1 MKKLY
6 MIAILLLGVS
16 LYGYDYVEVRDS
28 DGTSYYSNRNNSRHY
43 VCYNKRIKVVS
54 DGELYLSYRGCARK
68 RYRCSDYGMYHF
80 GKYPSNSKASD
91 ALWRCRNS
99 RPRFVD

>member
-1 MKKLY
+1 MKWIIPLS
-6 MIAILLLGVS
+6 IALLMSVFT
-16 LYGYDYVEVRDS
+16 YADYVEVKDA
-28 DGTSYYSNRNNSRHY
+28 GGKSYSTYSSNLY

-54 DGELYLSYRGCARK
+54 DGRMYLTYKGCSRENT
-68 RYRCSDYGMYHF
+68 RCRNIGKAHF
-80 GKYPSNSKASD
+80 GKYPSNQKASN

>member
-6 MIAILLLGVS
+6 IIAMLLLGIS
-16 LYGYDYVEVRDS
+16 AYAYDYVEVRDS
-28 DGTSYYSNRNNSRHY
+28 GGTSYYTNHNNSRHY
-43 VCYNKRIKVVS
+43 VCYDKRIKVVS
-54 DGELYLSYRGCARK
+54 DGEIYLSYRGCERK
-68 RYRCSDYGMYHF
+68 RHRCSDYGMYHF